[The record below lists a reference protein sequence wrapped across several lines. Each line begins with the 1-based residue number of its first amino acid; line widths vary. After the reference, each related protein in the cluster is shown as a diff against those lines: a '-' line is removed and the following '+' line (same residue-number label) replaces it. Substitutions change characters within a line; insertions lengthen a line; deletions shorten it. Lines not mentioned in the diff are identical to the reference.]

1 MEGGAMKLH
10 SFFLPE
16 DPSRRNLIIELRA
29 RIRLALGMMPDTWPM
44 ETFIHHNPLN
54 GLEDLPFE
62 DAVELG
68 QELFGGKGYPD
79 RGFFRESIRTGRISR
94 QDLWETFP
102 REPSGERPETQSC
115 QMGGRSVSFESFCA
129 AQFLIS
135 PDLPFFAPE
144 DSEEEKTP
152 FDPSRIEGQQL
163 VRVLA
168 KSVSELGVACSEE
181 MVREALGRLVPAIQ
195 RGMGGGSVSSEEVLL
210 DPLVLLEQEMATLGA
225 KRTFSDWSDHLLGS
239 SVREQVDRIMSDA
252 AALFLDEG
260 QAFWSL
266 PLRQRGF
273 FGLFR
278 ERWARRPSF
287 CAESEGL
294 SEWFSG
300 LPESAEETLL
310 HILERWGIPKASW
323 VSLFGRE
330 LALLPG
336 WAGTIKWR
344 AEHSEELGPSLLLI
358 QPSEWLALRMSIE
371 GFLVDKLCQETWG
384 IPASR
389 PDLLARF
396 RSSPEEYC
404 VRLKRRDPDLPASLC
419 SAIDRAETEC
429 GGWGRNP
436 QTWKDL
442 WIRIQTSHSRLV
454 RDGYAL
460 VLAALKLWLFEGLSF
475 AGLDEPCVDWVPV
488 VGNWIGRMPTK
499 KFGLWMLMAYEKG
512 FRDPFLKSLSGRS
525 LRHPESLD
533 TLSRSHPHSPV
544 RAQVLFCIDV
554 RSESVRRHLERIG
567 PYETSG
573 LAGFFGL
580 PLRFRSFGT
589 DHVQTLAP
597 AIITPRHLLWELHR
611 PYQLKS
617 VRVFFRGRR
626 WLRWVNHLIHEM
638 KNNVVTPYVFVEAI
652 GWMSGFPLFG
662 KTFIP
667 GLYQRMAS
675 SLERVFLPTV
685 STTIPI
691 DKISE
696 KDARE
701 IVVTEER
708 NTIRQVLS
716 RKWGDRIRSIPRG
729 VLEEFRFLVLTGESH
744 PTESRS
750 ANSTLARVL
759 GLSPDEESD
768 LIRQLREVRQ
778 MTSKRSEQRLEE
790 LSRMGLTFAEQVAFA
805 ETALTLAGLVRGFAR
820 LVVFVAH
827 RSTSENNPYESALD
841 CGACGGQDGTPN
853 ARVAAILLNRP
864 AVRAGLS
871 KRGIEIPEET
881 WFIAGVHDTTTDTFQ
896 FFDAED
902 WPATHNEDIGEFTK
916 EIRQAGLHAA
926 AERLGTLPGNPVEGL
941 EEIPSRLQAR
951 SRDWAEVRPEWGL
964 SGNAAFV
971 IGKRAW
977 TRELDLSNRV
987 FLQEYDDQD
996 DPSGNLLE
1004 TLMSGPLVVGRWIN
1018 LEHYFSTVDNETYGS
1033 GSKVSHN
1040 VVGRF
1045 GVLFGNGGDLRIG
1058 LPRQTVFGEH
1068 GFHHE
1073 PMRLLTIVAA
1083 RREKVHELLRR
1094 NLALR
1099 DPFDRR
1105 WALLVV
1111 RDPETGGFWEYHS
1124 GGKWVEWRSDE
1135 EPLVHPAQHLS
1146 TYDET
1151 RM

>member
-1 MEGGAMKLH
+1 
-10 SFFLPE
+10 
-16 DPSRRNLIIELRA
+16 
-29 RIRLALGMMPDTWPM
+29 
-44 ETFIHHNPLN
+44 
-54 GLEDLPFE
+54 
-62 DAVELG
+62 
-68 QELFGGKGYPD
+68 
-79 RGFFRESIRTGRISR
+79 
-94 QDLWETFP
+94 
-102 REPSGERPETQSC
+102 
-115 QMGGRSVSFESFCA
+115 

-135 PDLPFFAPE
+135 PDLPSFAPE
-144 DSEEEKTP
+144 GPAGVGTP
-152 FDPSRIEGQQL
+152 FDSSRIEGRQV

-168 KSVSELGVACSEE
+168 KSVSELGMDCSEE
-181 MVREALGRLVPAIQ
+181 MVREALNRLVPAIRQ
-195 RGMGGGSVSSEEVLL
+195 AMGGGSDSADKAIL
-210 DPLVLLEQEMATLGA
+210 DPFVLMEQEMAMLGA
-225 KRTFSDWSDHLLGS
+225 KRTFSDWTDQLLGS

-278 ERWARRPSF
+278 ERWARRPSL
-287 CAESEGL
+287 CAESEGF

-310 HILERWGIPKASW
+310 HILDRWGIPKSSW
-323 VSLFGRE
+323 VALFGRE

-336 WAGTIKWR
+336 WSGTIKWR

-371 GFLVDKLCQETWG
+371 GFLVDRLCLETWG
-384 IPASR
+384 IQASR

-404 VRLKRRDPDLPASLC
+404 VRWMRRDPDLPVSLC
-419 SAIDRAETEC
+419 SAIDRTEAEC
-429 GGWGRNP
+429 GGWGQNP
-436 QTWKDL
+436 QGWKDL
-442 WIRIQTSHSRLV
+442 WTRVQASHSRV
-454 RDGYAL
+454 VQDGNAL
-460 VLAALKLWLFEGLSF
+460 VLAALKLWFFEGLSF
-475 AGLDEPCVDWVPV
+475 SGLDEHCVDWMPV
-488 VGNWIGRMPTK
+488 LGDWVVRMPTK

-512 FRDPFLKSLSGRS
+512 FRDPLLRTLSGRS
-525 LRHPESLD
+525 ARRPESLD
-533 TLSRSHPHSPV
+533 TLSRSQAHLPV

-554 RSESVRRHLERIG
+554 RSEGIRRHLERIG

-580 PLRFRSFGT
+580 PLRFRAFGT

-626 WLRWVNHLIHEM
+626 WLRWINHLVHEM

-667 GLYQRMAS
+667 GLYQRMTS
-675 SLERVFLPTV
+675 SLEHIFLPTV

-701 IVVTEER
+701 IVLTEER
-708 NTIRQVLS
+708 NSIRQVLS
-716 RKWGDRIRSIPRG
+716 RKWGERIRSIPQG
-729 VLEEFRFLVLTGESH
+729 VLEEFRFLVLAGESH
-744 PTESRS
+744 PAESRS

-805 ETALTLAGLVRGFAR
+805 ETALTLAGLVRGFSR

-853 ARVAAILLNRP
+853 ARVSAILLNRP
-864 AVRAGLS
+864 AIRAGLS
-871 KRGIEIPEET
+871 KRGIEIPDET
-881 WFIAGVHDTTTDTFQ
+881 WFIAGVHDTTTDAFE

-902 WPATHNEDIGEFTK
+902 WPATHNGDILEFTK

-926 AERLGTLPGNPVEGL
+926 AERLGTLPGNPPGDL
-941 EEIPSRLQAR
+941 EDIPARLQFR

-987 FLQEYDDQD
+987 FLQEYDDHD

-1045 GVLFGNGGDLRIG
+1045 GVVFGNGGDLRIG

-1083 RREKVHELLRR
+1083 GREKVHALLRR

-1111 RDPETGGFWEYHS
+1111 RDPETGVFWEYHS
-1124 GGKWVEWRSDE
+1124 GGKWVEWRSGA
-1135 EPLVHPAQHLS
+1135 EPLVHPAQPLS